1 MKKVFLFLSILILA
15 TSCGDAV
22 VKKPEKAIDE
32 ETMVNII
39 YDLSVLEAM
48 KSRNPSVLGD
58 HSGSEYVYK
67 KYAIDS
73 LQFAQNSQYY
83 ASDVSKYKD
92 IYDKVAAR
100 IDSDKNAADS
110 IAKKKGQKAV
120 PPANP
125 GSRDLPQVK

>member
-1 MKKVFLFLSILILA
+1 MKKIFLFLSILILGS
-15 TSCGDAV
+15 SCGDAV
-22 VKKPEKAIDE
+22 VNKPETTIDE

-48 KSRNPSVLGD
+48 KSRNPGIFGN

-83 ASDVSKYKD
+83 ASDVSQYKD

-100 IDSDKNAADS
+100 IESDKNTADS
-110 IAKKKGQKAV
+110 IAKKTGQKAV
-120 PPANP
+120 LPANP
-125 GSRDLPQVK
+125 VARDMPQVK